1 MSTTLPLLIGLGIVT
16 VGLVL
21 ALIIVLLSRTG
32 RGAAASEG
40 LALVQQQLDALR
52 RQTQDALAGSS
63 ANMNQQMSSLAA
75 QLDQRLDE
83 ANRTVRSVSTQLG
96 ELSQASQRMLEVG
109 RDIAS
114 LQDIL
119 RTPKLR
125 GIIGELFLGDL
136 LKQLVPNNYE
146 MQYRFRSGEAV
157 DAVVRLGPR
166 LVPIDAKFPLEDFQR
181 LVAEGGPEQRRA
193 LRRRFV
199 AAVRKHV
206 DAVARKYILPDEG
219 TFDFAL
225 MYIPAENVYYET
237 ITKDEPGEDGVT
249 AYAMDR
255 KVIPVSPN
263 SLYAYLQAIVL
274 GLRGF
279 QIERRAEE
287 IQRHLG
293 RLQQDFAKFRG
304 DFDVVGT
311 HLKNARSK
319 YEDAVKHLDRLE
331 DKLAVSVGP
340 ERAEDDALPG
350 RQQ

>member
-1 MSTTLPLLIGLGIVT
+1 MSGILIAVAGLN
-16 VGLVL
+16 LVL
-21 ALIIVLLSRTG
+21 LVVVMVLLARA
-32 RGAAASEG
+32 RRSEPDQG
-40 LALVQQQLDALR
+40 LTLLQQQVDALR
-52 RQTQDALAGSS
+52 QQTREALTSSS
-63 ANMNQQMSSLAA
+63 AAMNQQMSSLAT
-75 QLDQRLDE
+75 QLGHRLDE

-125 GIIGELFLGDL
+125 GIIGEFFLGDL

-146 MQYRFRSGEAV
+146 LQYRFRSGEAV

-181 LVAEGGPEQRRA
+181 LIAEEDTEKRKT

-199 AAVRKHV
+199 AVVRKHV
-206 DAVARKYILPDEG
+206 DAIARKYIQPDEN

-237 ITKDEPGEDGVT
+237 ITKDDPGEEGVS
-249 AYAMDR
+249 AYALQR
-255 KVIPVSPN
+255 RVIPVSPN

-279 QIERRAEE
+279 QIEKRAEE
-287 IQRHLG
+287 IQKHLG
-293 RLQQDFAKFRG
+293 RLQQDFTKFRE
-304 DFDVVGT
+304 DFDIVGT

-319 YEDAVKHLDRLE
+319 YEEAVKRLDRFE
-331 DKLAVSVGP
+331 EKLAVSADL
-340 ERAEDDALPG
+340 ERPAGEALPG